1 LFLVIADMALGLI
14 AAPIMVYLHFQIY
27 IANEDYLRNPL
38 WVLPNLFSI
47 ATILNTMVLTY
58 DRYMAIVHPFRYL
71 KSLMK

>member
-1 LFLVIADMALGLI
+1 MGVGLI
-14 AAPIMVYLHFQIY
+14 SAPMMVYLHFQIF
-27 IANEDYLRNPL
+27 IGNEGNEDYLRTPL

-71 KSLMK
+71 NSLMK